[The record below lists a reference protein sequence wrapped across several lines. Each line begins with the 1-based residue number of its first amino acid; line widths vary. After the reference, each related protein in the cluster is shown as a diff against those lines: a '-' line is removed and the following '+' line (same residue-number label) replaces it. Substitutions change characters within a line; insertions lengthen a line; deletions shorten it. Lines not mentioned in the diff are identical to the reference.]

1 MNVLKKITSIVL
13 SGMLVAT
20 SLPKASAQ
28 IEMWTFSD
36 GTRVSRFNYTDI
48 DEMISFYEILVQENE
63 KRKFTKGQNIAI
75 KTAGAVSTLGG
86 IGLAGYL
93 WHKGEKVKK
102 ESKTKSIAYKVGAS
116 VAGLFGLTSAVGS
129 FYPEYVDH
137 KVEKSNLSGIHEE
150 ELENGGIWLGLKD
163 ICNLLKIIK
172 SKLDELKSK
181 GIEDETPYEKMY
193 DSQKLQVLLTGG
205 YKLLSWKDVEE
216 HPYYILVE
224 RPKSVYQND
233 SCHTWNSIYAG
244 YMFPCY
250 DSGKND
256 TNMESKL
263 KKIMDRL
270 KSLENLKISKI
281 DKLSKCTFDQKAID
295 NK

>member
-28 IEMWTFSD
+28 IEMWTFND
-36 GTRVSRFNYTDI
+36 GTRVSRFKYTDI
-48 DEMISFYEILVQENE
+48 DDMIGFYENLVQENE

-129 FYPEYVDH
+129 FYPEYVNH
-137 KVEKSNLSGIHEE
+137 KVKCVNKNKDIKEIK
-150 ELENGGIWLGLKD
+150 ENMTSWIGLKD
-163 ICNLLKIIK
+163 ICELLNLTKIRFDRLK
-172 SKLDELKSK
+172 EK
-181 GIEDETPYEKMY
+181 GIADATPIEKGAFFI
-193 DSQKLQVLLTGG
+193 SGS
-205 YKLLSWKDVEE
+205 YKLLEWKDVEAN
-216 HPYYILVE
+216 PYLLLIE
-224 RPKSVYQND
+224 RPKHVYENGYDCNCASGIFCGCDFICNND
-233 SCHTWNSIYAG
+233 G
-244 YMFPCY
+244 
-250 DSGKND
+250 D
-256 TNMESKL
+256 L
-263 KKIMDRL
+263 KDIMRKSFLGL
-270 KSLENLKISKI
+270 KEEGLI
-281 DKLSKCTFDQKAID
+281 DKPKY
-295 NK
+295 

>member
-1 MNVLKKITSIVL
+1 MKSIKRLFSLFLGVLTL
-13 SGMLVAT
+13 FTCTQNAF
-20 SLPKASAQ
+20 AE
-28 IEMWTFSD
+28 IEMWTFND
-36 GTRVSRFNYTDI
+36 GTRVSRFKYTDI
-48 DEMISFYEILVQENE
+48 DDMIAFYENLVRENE
-63 KRKFTKGQNIAI
+63 KRKFTKGQNTAI
-75 KTAGAVSTLGG
+75 KISG
-86 IGLAGYL
+86 IG
-93 WHKGEKVKK
+93 
-102 ESKTKSIAYKVGAS
+102 
-116 VAGLFGLTSAVGS
+116 AGLCSLIGSGALIYSCVTSGNTDNTNELKEKLGAGILGLIGILSIIAS
-129 FYPEYVDH
+129 FYPEYVNY
-137 KVEKSNLSGIHEE
+137 KVKKSNLSGIQEK
-150 ELENGGIWLGLKD
+150 ELENGGVWLGLKD

-244 YMFPCY
+244 YMFHCY